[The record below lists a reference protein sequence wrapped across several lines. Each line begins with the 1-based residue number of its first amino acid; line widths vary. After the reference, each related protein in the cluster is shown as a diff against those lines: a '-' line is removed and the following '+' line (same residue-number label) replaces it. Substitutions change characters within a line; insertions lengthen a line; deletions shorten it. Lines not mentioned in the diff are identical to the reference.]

1 MRKNRPSGAA
11 HALLFAVLGAAFL
24 LAPKPAPAENIDLIV
39 MVDTSANMFPYFDDL
54 MNYLIHDL
62 LATRLHRG
70 DTFHLLSFDAT
81 PEVEIALE
89 MNSAE
94 AADRAYGR
102 ILLLH
107 PLGRYT
113 DLVAALQFLYKY
125 AKELPETNPKQII
138 LITDGVN
145 DPPPESPNSKLGSDG
160 VGKAVGD
167 AAAAMKKEG
176 WKFDIL
182 KVPPEPAPGE
192 EGMKSY
198 LPDLAQSLGVPI
210 VPYNKTEKQSVTGMT
225 TGFPTLIFPPALG
238 KVGNRFVAPFR
249 VKNWKSE
256 PIIVR
261 LSGVQSDGTELLDG
275 KVSLTM
281 APNAEAALDVPIR
294 LPLSYPLGD
303 HTANVQLVF
312 NDDLRISPASGTLS
326 FIYTGKGGLPLPR
339 LTILYVV
346 YILIALALLYAL
358 IRLFI
363 FLRKKMQEVP
373 VTGFARSRVPPAPA
387 RRKAREEKAAAAEAA
402 AVSAAAQLDLRQA
415 ERPAAG
421 KRVPLLSTGRSA
433 GRLTIAPPDQMA
445 EPPALSRKRVRPT
458 VTSLRRTLPRSEL
471 QEGMLAPLIEM
482 RVSLQNPHIGFRNVH
497 RIPVGGGRNIGGGFS
512 SYLIFLVRVPSS
524 IAEIRNQSGRYV
536 FTPLRPE
543 VFPGVDGPIDDCLEV
558 EIPFVGPHGRE
569 MSLHFRQWVSPLEE
583 INRIMRS
590 VRHEGNP

>member
-1 MRKNRPSGAA
+1 
-11 HALLFAVLGAAFL
+11 
-24 LAPKPAPAENIDLIV
+24 
-39 MVDTSANMFPYFDDL
+39 
-54 MNYLIHDL
+54 
-62 LATRLHRG
+62 
-70 DTFHLLSFDAT
+70 
-81 PEVEIALE
+81 
-89 MNSAE
+89 
-94 AADRAYGR
+94 
-102 ILLLH
+102 
-107 PLGRYT
+107 
-113 DLVAALQFLYKY
+113 
-125 AKELPETNPKQII
+125 
-138 LITDGVN
+138 
-145 DPPPESPNSKLGSDG
+145 
-160 VGKAVGD
+160 
-167 AAAAMKKEG
+167 
-176 WKFDIL
+176 
-182 KVPPEPAPGE
+182 
-192 EGMKSY
+192 
-198 LPDLAQSLGVPI
+198 
-210 VPYNKTEKQSVTGMT
+210 
-225 TGFPTLIFPPALG
+225 
-238 KVGNRFVAPFR
+238 VAPFR

-275 KVSLTM
+275 KVSLTV
-281 APNAEAALDVPIR
+281 APNAEAALEVPIR
-294 LPLSYPLGD
+294 LPLSYPQGD

-312 NDDLRISPASGTLS
+312 NDDLRISPTSGTLS

-373 VTGFARSRVPPAPA
+373 VTGFAKSRVPPAPS
-387 RRKAREEKAAAAEAA
+387 RRKGREEKAAAAEAA
-402 AVSAAAQLDLRQA
+402 AVSAGAQLDMHQA

-421 KRVPLLSTGRSA
+421 KRVPLLSTGQSA
-433 GRLTIAPPDQMA
+433 GRLTGVQPEHEAEA
-445 EPPALSRKRVRPT
+445 EPPAFSRKRVRPT

-497 RIPVGGGRNIGGGFS
+497 RIPQGGRRSIGGGFS

-524 IAEIRNQSGRYV
+524 IAEIRNQSGKYV

-543 VFPGVDGPIDDCLEV
+543 VFPSVSGPIDDCLDV

>member
-1 MRKNRPSGAA
+1 MRKNTLSGASR
-11 HALLFAVLGAAFL
+11 ALLLGVILAAFL
-24 LAPKPAPAENIDLIV
+24 LAAKPAPAENIDLIV
-39 MVDTSANMFPYFDDL
+39 MVDTSASMFPYFDDL

-113 DLVAALQFLYKY
+113 DLVAALQFLYTY
-125 AKELPETNPKQII
+125 AQELPETNPKQII

-145 DPPPESPNSKLGSDG
+145 DPPPGSPFYKLGPDG
-160 VGKAVGD
+160 VHKAVVDVAG
-167 AAAAMKKEG
+167 AIKKEG

-198 LPDLAQSLGVPI
+198 LPDLAQSLGVPV
-210 VPYNKTEKQSVTGMT
+210 VPYNKNEKQAVTGMT
-225 TGFPTLIFPPALG
+225 TGFPTLIFPAALG
-238 KVGNRFVAPFR
+238 NVGNRFVAPFR

-261 LSGVQSDGTELLDG
+261 LSSVLSDGTELLDG
-275 KVSLTM
+275 KVSITV

-294 LPLSYPLGD
+294 LPLSYPQGD
-303 HTANVQLVF
+303 HAANVQLIF
-312 NDDLRISPASGTLS
+312 NDDLRISPTTGTLS
-326 FIYTGKGGLPLPR
+326 FTYTGKGGLPLPR
-339 LTILYVV
+339 LTILYGV
-346 YILIALALLYAL
+346 YILLALLLLYAL
-358 IRLFI
+358 IRFFI

-373 VTGFARSRVPPAPA
+373 VTGFAKSRVPPATA
-387 RRKAREEKAAAAEAA
+387 RRKPREETAAAGETAA
-402 AVSAAAQLDLRQA
+402 ASAAAQLDMHPA
-415 ERPAAG
+415 ERPGAG
-421 KRVPLLSTGRSA
+421 KRIPLLSTGGSA
-433 GRLTIAPPDQMA
+433 GRLTGAPLEREV
-445 EPPALSRKRVRPT
+445 EPPAFSRKRVRPT
-458 VTSLRRTLPRSEL
+458 VTSLRRALPRSDL
-471 QEGMLAPLIEM
+471 QEGTLAPLIEM

-497 RIPVGGGRNIGGGFS
+497 RIPEGGGRSIGGGFS
-512 SYLIFLVRVPSS
+512 SYLVFLVRVPSS
-524 IAEIRNQSGRYV
+524 IAEIRNQGGKYV

-543 VFPGVDGPIDDCLEV
+543 AFPGVVGPIEDCLGV
-558 EIPFVGPHGRE
+558 EIPFVGPHGRQ
-569 MSLHFRQWVSPLEE
+569 MSLHFRQWISPLEE

-590 VRHEGNP
+590 VRHEGKA

>member
-1 MRKNRPSGAA
+1 
-11 HALLFAVLGAAFL
+11 
-24 LAPKPAPAENIDLIV
+24 
-39 MVDTSANMFPYFDDL
+39 
-54 MNYLIHDL
+54 
-62 LATRLHRG
+62 
-70 DTFHLLSFDAT
+70 
-81 PEVEIALE
+81 

-145 DPPPESPNSKLGSDG
+145 DPSPESPNYKLGSDG
-160 VGKAVGD
+160 VRKAVGD

-312 NDDLRISPASGTLS
+312 NDDLRISPTSGTLS

-373 VTGFARSRVPPAPA
+373 VTGFAKSRVPPAPA
-387 RRKAREEKAAAAEAA
+387 RRKAREEKAAAGEAA
-402 AVSAAAQLDLRQA
+402 AVSAAAQLDMHKA
-415 ERPAAG
+415 ERRAAG
-421 KRVPLLSTGRSA
+421 KKVPLLSTGQSA
-433 GRLTIAPPDQMA
+433 GRLTGAPPEHPA
-445 EPPALSRKRVRPT
+445 EPQAFSRKRVRPT
-458 VTSLRRTLPRSEL
+458 VTSLRRALPRSEL

-497 RIPVGGGRNIGGGFS
+497 RIPEGGRRSIGGGFS
-512 SYLIFLVRVPSS
+512 SYLIFLVRVLSS
-524 IAEIRNQSGRYV
+524 IAEIRNQSGKYV
-536 FTPLRPE
+536 FIPLRPE
-543 VFPGVDGPIDDCLEV
+543 VFPGVSGPIDDCLDV

-569 MSLHFRQWVSPLEE
+569 MSLYFRQWVSPLDE